1 MNWILI
7 NLLSLSTLISN
18 VIGSTIIIL
27 FSKKP
32 QITLPEFVNSILLI
46 KPAQW
51 AKFTPF
57 ILLMLNNYIIR
68 ISKNINI

>member
-46 KPAQW
+46 KPAQ
-51 AKFTPF
+51 
-57 ILLMLNNYIIR
+57 
-68 ISKNINI
+68 